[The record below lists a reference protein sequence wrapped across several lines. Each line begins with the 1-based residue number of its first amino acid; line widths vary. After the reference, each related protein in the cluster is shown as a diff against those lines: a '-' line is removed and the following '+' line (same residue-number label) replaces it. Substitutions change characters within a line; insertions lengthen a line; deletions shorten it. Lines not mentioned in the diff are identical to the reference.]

1 MGGHAGPPQPKRGA
15 GRRDCFAALAMTGK
29 MGSKFDVMK
38 ITVEQLREMA
48 TTMDCKSLP
57 PELVEYMGYMEKA
70 RDWHY
75 QMKSRLFVT
84 KHLKLEYLAKNNET
98 LSDYL
103 ARQIYDNAM
112 NYYYADRT
120 IRKESWRNML
130 AEKYQIAAQLC
141 FDKNDL
147 EGHRKFLEAVERV
160 MRLNEADEDN
170 IDPKLLDRR
179 PFVYVVSGKDLG
191 IPEVDRW
198 ELARQ
203 IDTYDIKESMKV
215 RLKREAGSLPRKLF
229 DQMEVEDVDTIN
241 DGQ

>member
-1 MGGHAGPPQPKRGA
+1 MAGTKVE
-15 GRRDCFAALAMTGK
+15 
-29 MGSKFDVMK
+29 VMN
-38 ITVEQLREMA
+38 ITVEQLRELA

-57 PELVEYMGYMEKA
+57 REVVDYLGYMEKA

-84 KHLKLEYLAKNNET
+84 KHLKLEYYAKNGEE
-98 LSDYL
+98 LSDYY

-112 NYYYADRT
+112 NYYYADRS

-130 AEKYQIAAQLC
+130 AEKYQVAAQLC
-141 FDKNDL
+141 FEKKDMD
-147 EGHRKFLEAVERV
+147 GHRKFLEAVERV
-160 MRLNEADEDN
+160 MRLGEKDDDA

-179 PFVYVVSGKDLG
+179 AFVYIVSGKELG
-191 IPEVDRW
+191 VPEVDRN

-203 IDTYDIKESMKV
+203 IDTYDIKESAKV

-229 DQMEVEDVDTIN
+229 ENMEVEDIDEIK
-241 DGQ
+241 